1 MSTIVNCPACQT
13 AYDLPNESL
22 GKKVRCRNCQFS
34 FPTSRADAG
43 RLDVEAVGDPDDGL
57 VSDVRVVKSASSR
70 RIRDDDDEDARPSSR
85 RRGDDDDDVDDA
97 PPPKKKSSAL
107 MYFLLGGGVLLFFI
121 CGGCGGFGY
130 YLFVYLPKKAREAQE
145 QMFADLEKE
154 NNKWAPV
161 DNNPFNPG
169 PGPGFGP
176 GPGPIINPPQNPPGQ
191 YANLDEAL
199 EDAKPGDVFRAQ
211 EACKW
216 IARQK
221 ADDARRLNVIN
232 RLEPLLADVFIRDE
246 AARTIGIWASKD
258 QVPLLITMLDND
270 SREVKKVAFDTLPKF
285 KDERAIE
292 PLAKKLKGFDHV
304 QAERALAV
312 YGPVAEKEV
321 VKYVFD
327 PEPGTLASARKLLKA
342 YGTKNE
348 IYATQAIEEL
358 TNGDA
363 NRDANRKLLAAAWLE
378 KTPAEAST
386 QDSVAKA
393 LDPMARDNDFSARS
407 AALKALKN
415 WATKDNTPT
424 LIGLLDNQDGNI
436 RKQAMEILGKL
447 KDERAVLP
455 IALRLLDFFDRQTAS
470 NTLKGMG
477 SIVEI
482 PEVVNGLKNK
492 DAAIRLEVCRI
503 LGAAGTSK
511 SVQELERIAKTDKN
525 KEVAAAAA
533 IAVKAIEDREKGG
546 K

>member
-22 GKKVRCRNCQFS
+22 GKRVRCRNCQFS
-34 FPTSRADAG
+34 FPTSPADAG
-43 RLDVEAVGDPDDGL
+43 RLEVEAVGDPDSDDDGL
-57 VSDVRVVKSASSR
+57 VSDVRVVKPAPAR
-70 RIRDDDDEDARPSSR
+70 RIRDDEDARPSSR
-85 RRGDDDDDVDDA
+85 RRDDDEDDEAEDA

-107 MYFLLGGGVLLFFI
+107 MYFLLGGGVLLFVL
-121 CGGCGGFGY
+121 CGGCGSFGY

-145 QMFADLEKE
+145 QMFADIEKE

-169 PGPGFGP
+169 PGPGP
-176 GPGPIINPPQNPPGQ
+176 GPGPIINPPQKRAGD

-232 RLEPLLADVFIRDE
+232 RLEQLLGDVFIRDE
-246 AARTIGIWASKD
+246 AARTIGVWASKD
-258 QVPLLITMLDND
+258 QAPLLITMLDND

-292 PLAKKLKGFDHV
+292 PLAKKLKGFEHV

-378 KTPAEAST
+378 KTPAEASM
-386 QDSVAKA
+386 QDSVARA

-424 LIGLLDNQDGNI
+424 LVGLLDSQDGNI

-477 SIVEI
+477 AIVEI
-482 PEVVNGLKNK
+482 PEVVNGLRNK

-511 SVQELERIAKTDKN
+511 STQELERVARTDKN
-525 KEVAAAAA
+525 KEVAATAAA
-533 IAVKAIEDREKGG
+533 AVKAIEDREKDG